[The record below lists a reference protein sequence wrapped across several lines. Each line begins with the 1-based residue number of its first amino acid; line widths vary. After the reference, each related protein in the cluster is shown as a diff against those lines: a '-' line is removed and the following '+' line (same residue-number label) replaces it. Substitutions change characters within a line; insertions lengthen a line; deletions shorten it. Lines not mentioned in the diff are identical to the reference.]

1 MSQSVEPPILPEG
14 SPDREVN
21 CEVALEA
28 AFAAL
33 VTTSEAQGWTP
44 QETAATLLK
53 IATEHAHQ
61 LEAAAAAELLTTKDE
76 QAAFDMAKEI
86 GGKVRVETITPKPRE
101 KTSTTDTVDKSS
113 DSGKSPAKHR
123 KGQS

>member
-14 SPDREVN
+14 NPDREVN
-21 CEVALEA
+21 CEVALES

-53 IATEHAHQ
+53 IATEHAHR
-61 LEAAAAAELLTTKDE
+61 LEAAAAAELPTSKDN
-76 QAAFDMAKEI
+76 AKADVPAKN
-86 GGKVRVETITPKPRE
+86 GDKVRVETIRPKS
-101 KTSTTDTVDKSS
+101 K
-113 DSGKSPAKHR
+113 KH
-123 KGQS
+123 